1 MKSFG
6 AFVPTPIATSDGVH
20 GQVATNLNEYAAQS
34 RNDNDKW
41 WRDPATG
48 APLLGRNKG
57 ELIALMHS
65 ELSECLEG
73 VRKNLMDDKL
83 PHRSMEEVE
92 LADLLIRVFDYAGNW
107 GLDLEGAYQEKRQF
121 NLNRHDHSPE
131 ARLAQG
137 GKSF

>member
-1 MKSFG
+1 MKYGKIS
-6 AFVPTPIATSDGVH
+6 VITPRIKDEVGIVRA
-20 GQVATNLNEYAAQS
+20 QNFNEYAAQS

-41 WRDPATG
+41 WHNPTTG
-48 APLLGRNKG
+48 EPLPDRNKG

-73 VRKNLMDDKL
+73 VRKNLPDDKL

-107 GLDLEGAYQEKRQF
+107 GLDLEGAYQEKRAY
-121 NLNRHDHSPE
+121 NLTRQDHSHA
-131 ARLAQG
+131 ARIAAG
-137 GKSF
+137 RKTF